1 MPIMPNSSCVSV
13 SMPQNV
19 ELYTFYIYYSCDTKL
34 HKMTQNK
41 NKKKKIIKK
50 IKNKTNPK
58 PKTQ

>member
-41 NKKKKIIKK
+41 NKKKKNNK
-50 IKNKTNPK
+50 KNKK
-58 PKTQ
+58 